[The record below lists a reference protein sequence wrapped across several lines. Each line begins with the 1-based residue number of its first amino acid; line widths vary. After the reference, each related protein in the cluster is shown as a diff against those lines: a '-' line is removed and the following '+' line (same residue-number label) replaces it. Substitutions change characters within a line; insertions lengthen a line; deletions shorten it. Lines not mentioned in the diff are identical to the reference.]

1 MSDGARTSQLRKAI
15 DQDPVRR
22 ARVDAIK
29 RQMHQ
34 LLKLN
39 ELRRRFDM
47 TQRQV
52 AASMGVTQES
62 VSQIERRN
70 EILLSTLLKY
80 VDALGGT
87 LEVTAV
93 VGDQRVQLLTA
104 LRDRDAQVGRHGG
117 IDA

>member
-1 MSDGARTSQLRKAI
+1 MANGSRTKQLRKEI
-15 DQDPVRR
+15 DGDPVRR

-47 TQRQV
+47 TQQQV

-93 VGDQRVQLLTA
+93 VGDQRVHLLTA
-104 LRDRDAQVGRHGG
+104 LRDRDARAGGHEG

>member
-1 MSDGARTSQLRKAI
+1 MADGSRTRELRKAI
-15 DQDPVRR
+15 DQDPRRR

-29 RQMHQ
+29 RQMHE

-39 ELRRRFDM
+39 ELRRHFAM
-47 TQRQV
+47 TQEQV

-104 LRDRDAQVGRHGG
+104 LKDRDNRLGRHRGV
-117 IDA
+117 DA